1 MGMKM
6 TIVNQY
12 AHHSYLTER
21 MNEISVYSDNRY
33 VAQGYCRAL
42 VRRELPCFASLNG
55 LRMDMAAD
63 LEIVTRLL
71 SVEQVGEEC

>member
-1 MGMKM
+1 MEMNM
-6 TIVNQY
+6 TIMSPS
-12 AHHSYLTER
+12 AHRSYLTER
-21 MNEISVYSDNRY
+21 MSEISLYSDNRY